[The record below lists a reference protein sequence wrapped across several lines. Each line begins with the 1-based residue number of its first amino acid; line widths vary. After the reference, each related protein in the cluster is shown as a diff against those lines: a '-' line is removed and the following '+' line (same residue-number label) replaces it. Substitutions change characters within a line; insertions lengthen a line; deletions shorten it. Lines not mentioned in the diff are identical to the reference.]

1 MPMKLELPAGWVE
14 TTLGSIGEVKSGVG
28 FPVEAQGKISG
39 KYPVY
44 KVSDISK
51 AVLFAGGELLRSA
64 NYVSEEVSSSLK
76 GHIFPNGTVLFAKI
90 GEALRLN
97 RRAIVHARGLADN
110 NVMGFKAGD
119 GLDDKFIF
127 YFLQTRDLASLSR
140 STTIPSIRKGDVES
154 VSVRLP
160 PASEQKRIAQM
171 LDALLAQVD
180 TLKARIDEIPGLIQR
195 FRESV
200 LRNAVSGRL
209 TEAWRSAHP
218 EKTAALWLQGFSP
231 LPPPPRYKSRSDA
244 HIMGVCATSIGK
256 PKSPLV
262 EAWEWVPLVQIAR
275 MESGHTPSRDVP
287 TYWNGDIPWI
297 GIKDARAN
305 HEGTIYS
312 TQQSTNQSGLDNSA
326 ARLLPAQTVCISRTA
341 SVGYVVKMGVPM
353 ATSQDFVNWVPTQY
367 VDAEWLKWLFVAERE
382 SLFRFGKGSTHT
394 TIYFPEWLSLHI
406 ALPHIDEQIE
416 IARRVQELLALADNM
431 VERVNDAKKRIDAL
445 TQSILSKAVRGELVP
460 QDPNDE
466 PASVLLERIRAQ
478 RAAAPKPKRGRKAAK
493 N

>member
-1 MPMKLELPAGWVE
+1 MNELPSNWLAL
-14 TTLGSIGEVKSGVG
+14 TLGDVVDYGSNQNVQPDSMLASQWMIELEDIERDTSRIISRASVEQRKPQSAKSKFQAGNVLY
-28 FPVEAQGKISG
+28 GKLRPYLNKVVHVDFDGYCSNEIIAIS
-39 KYPVY
+39 
-44 KVSDISK
+44 S
-51 AVLFAGGELLRSA
+51 GEL
-64 NYVSEEVSSSLK
+64 N
-76 GHIFPNGTVLFAKI
+76 
-90 GEALRLN
+90 
-97 RRAIVHARGLADN
+97 ARYL
-110 NVMGFKAGD
+110 
-119 GLDDKFIF
+119 F
-127 YFLQTRDLASLSR
+127 YFLKSPTFLSYVSAVTHGVRMPRLGTDQARSAPFPLA
-140 STTIPSIRKGDVES
+140 
-154 VSVRLP
+154 
-160 PASEQKRIAQM
+160 PANEQKRIALA
-171 LDALLAQVD
+171 LDSLMGQVEN
-180 TLKARIDEIPGLIQR
+180 LRARIDKIPQLIKR

-200 LRNAVSGRL
+200 LHGAVSGRL
-209 TEAWRSAHP
+209 TETWRSAHP

-262 EAWEWVPLVQIAR
+262 EAWEWIPLFQIAR
-275 MESGHTPSRDVP
+275 MESGHTPSKDMP
-287 TYWNGDIPWI
+287 AYWNGDVPWI

-326 ARLLPAQTVCISRTA
+326 ARLLPAGTVCISRTA

-367 VDAEWLKWLFVAERE
+367 VDAEWLKWLFVAEKE

-394 TIYFPEWLSLHI
+394 TIYFPEWLSLHV
-406 ALPHIDEQIE
+406 ALPHLEEQVE
-416 IARRVQELLALADNM
+416 IAKRVQQLLSLADGM
-431 VERVNDAKKRIDAL
+431 TARVNDAKKRIDAL
-445 TQSILSKAVRGELVP
+445 TQSILAKAFRGELVP

-478 RAAAPKPKRGRKAAK
+478 RAAAPKPKRGRKAAA